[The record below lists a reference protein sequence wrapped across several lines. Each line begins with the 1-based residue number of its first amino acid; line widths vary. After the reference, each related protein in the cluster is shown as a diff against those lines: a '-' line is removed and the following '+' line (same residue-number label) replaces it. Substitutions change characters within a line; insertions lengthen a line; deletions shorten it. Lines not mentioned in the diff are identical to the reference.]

1 MKQLKVITLIV
12 LMTIGWIISAN
23 AQDNQD
29 SPKLSDE
36 QKRFDLNGDGKLSDE
51 ENELRLRVTG
61 LEAFTGDKLTREE
74 IEEIE
79 RTQRSM
85 APDGGFGG
93 MPPFGG
99 GRGGRGGPRPPEKLA
114 EQFDQDKDGKLT
126 GAEREAALNTRGG
139 GNLSLMPEENLRAG
153 VQNDVEPSLASAQ
166 KVHLHST
173 MRTHFARSTSDS
185 TMKTGMSR

>member
-12 LMTIGWIISAN
+12 LMTIVWIISAN
-23 AQDNQD
+23 AQDNQE

-79 RTQRSM
+79 RTQRSIPT
-85 APDGGFGG
+85 AVSVECRHLVVDVADAVVHDH
-93 MPPFGG
+93 
-99 GRGGRGGPRPPEKLA
+99 RK
-114 EQFDQDKDGKLT
+114 KW
-126 GAEREAALNTRGG
+126 
-139 GNLSLMPEENLRAG
+139 LSSSIRI
-153 VQNDVEPSLASAQ
+153 
-166 KVHLHST
+166 
-173 MRTHFARSTSDS
+173 
-185 TMKTGMSR
+185 KTGN